1 MSTTAPAAPAVPFE
15 SPVELHTHR
24 LVPRVLTVARVE
36 PLTHRMVRV
45 VLTGDDLDGF
55 TTIAPEDHVKLF
67 VPPHPGAEPR
77 MPLIRDD
84 RWVDRAGDADLVSRD
99 YTVRAYDPA
108 ARELSIDMVLHPH
121 GPGGRWAA
129 QAAPGQRIGVLGP
142 RGSFLV
148 RDVLDWYVL
157 AVDETALPAM
167 ARWLERLRP
176 DVPVTAFV
184 EVDDERDELELATRA
199 DATVTWL
206 HRRGTPAG
214 RSRVLERAVRALP
227 LPPGRGFVWVAGESG
242 SLKPLRRYLS
252 RDLGLHRDAYDVDG
266 YWKLG
271 AADHDHHHDEDD
283 EQPGAEGGS

>member
-1 MSTTAPAAPAVPFE
+1 MTTTAETWVG
-15 SPVELHTHR
+15 SPVELHTHP

-45 VLTGDDLDGF
+45 VLTGDDLAGF

-67 VPPHPGAEPR
+67 PPPAGSTEPR
-77 MPLIRDD
+77 LPTIEND
-84 RWVDRAGDADLVSRD
+84 RWVDRAADADLVNRD
-99 YTVRAYDPA
+99 YTVRSYDPD

-148 RDVLDWYVL
+148 RDVLDWYVF
-157 AVDETALPAM
+157 AVDETSLPAM

-176 DVPVTAFV
+176 GVPVTAFV
-184 EVDDERDELELATRA
+184 EVDDARDEIELPTRA
-199 DATVTWL
+199 DARVTWL
-206 HRRGTPAG
+206 HRGGVPAG
-214 RSRVLERAVRALP
+214 RSDVLERAVRALP
-227 LPPGRGFVWVAGESG
+227 LPAGTGFVWVAGESG
-242 SLKPLRRYLS
+242 SIKPLRRYLS
-252 RDLGLHRDAYDVDG
+252 RELGLDRDHFDVDG

-271 AADHDHHHDEDD
+271 AADHDHHHDEDEEHD
-283 EQPGAEGGS
+283 EDEGGA